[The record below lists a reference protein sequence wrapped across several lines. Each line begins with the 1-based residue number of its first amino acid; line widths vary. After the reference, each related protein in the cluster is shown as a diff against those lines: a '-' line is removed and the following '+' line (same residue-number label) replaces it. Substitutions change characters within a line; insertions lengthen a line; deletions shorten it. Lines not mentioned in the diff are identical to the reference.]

1 MKSGSKNAGRKI
13 RTGRSR
19 GLCTGKSH
27 AMKGF
32 KILFFLLGLTS
43 FFLPLIVDRQDDRLI
58 VPSAAQAQEDWKSGY
73 EDICGKTQDAMGY
86 SSEELRR
93 LIDRCDK
100 IRPLIE
106 KLDQTQRKV
115 YLRRLQMCRDLF
127 AFALE
132 SKEKK

>member
-1 MKSGSKNAGRKI
+1 MKGSKI
-13 RTGRSR
+13 FS
-19 GLCTGKSH
+19 
-27 AMKGF
+27 
-32 KILFFLLGLTS
+32 ILLGLS
-43 FFLPLIVDRQDDRLI
+43 AFLSPGIQDWQDNGFI
-58 VPSAAQAQEDWKSGY
+58 VPGVAHAQEDWKNEF
-73 EDICGKTQDAMGY
+73 EDICGKTQDAMVY
-86 SSEELRR
+86 SSEELRH
-93 LIDRCDK
+93 LIDRCEK